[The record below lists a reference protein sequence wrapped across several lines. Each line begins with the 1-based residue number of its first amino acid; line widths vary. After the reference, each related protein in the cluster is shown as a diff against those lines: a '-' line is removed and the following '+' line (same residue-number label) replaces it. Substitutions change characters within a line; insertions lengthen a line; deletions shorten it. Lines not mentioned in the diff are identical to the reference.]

1 MLLTILRC
9 TGNSSSEHHSH
20 SAETVG
26 NPESQRYSAEIEGN
40 SEPQRCRSD
49 ETDRNPDWMLPP
61 ERAPLQ
67 WPPLTMEEE

>member
-26 NPESQRYSAEIEGN
+26 NPESQR
-40 SEPQRCRSD
+40 CRSD
-49 ETDRNPDWMLPP
+49 ETDRNPDWKLPP
-61 ERAPLQ
+61 EWAPLQ
-67 WPPLTMEEE
+67 WPPLIMEEE